1 MVRLL
6 ISVENMKR
14 MGNSQEHLLETWK
27 SVAANS
33 MLFKMDRVV
42 GWVPS
47 IVSFLG
53 HITDKWP
60 QATLF
65 FFRNTDTFRRRAQ
78 RDKSGCLRE
87 TQV

>member
-14 MGNSQEHLLETWK
+14 MGNSQEHLLETRK

-65 FFRNTDTFRRRAQ
+65 FFRNTDTH
-78 RDKSGCLRE
+78 SGEELRE
-87 TQV
+87 IKVVA

>member
-6 ISVENMKR
+6 ISVEDMKR
-14 MGNSQEHLLETWK
+14 MGNGQEHLLETWK

-47 IVSFLG
+47 IASFLG

-60 QATLF
+60 RATLL
-65 FFRNTDTFRRRAQ
+65 FFRNTDTH
-78 RDKSGCLRE
+78 SGEELRE
-87 TQV
+87 MKATV